1 MDAEASVLPV
11 NKLNDCAMKAQKPLR
26 LGLCA
31 FLFRRKYGAETVF

>member
-31 FLFRRKYGAETVF
+31 FFVSEEIWS